1 MPFPQGWEP
10 RSKPRAGTTTTS
22 SLAGRSQRWYLCPTQ
37 ILGRLAGPGGSE
49 ARHVAGRGMMQQA
62 PGFESPLPPWDLG
75 RLWEA
80 RARPGARTE
89 PPLSSGGVCAERGP
103 GQRSQSHR
111 RCSGPRRAAWRLE
124 VRMRPRLPAAG
135 CCQAVRRIDRP
146 LSALIPA
153 QLTGYSERSSGLS
166 KTPACSSPVTAIPP
180 IRRSLCTPD
189 NMVEIP
195 YYAAFNNA
203 FTRRRDMMF

>member
-1 MPFPQGWEP
+1 MQARPPPAASQAALSVGICVRHKLWEGW
-10 RSKPRAGTTTTS
+10 RSRGAVRHDTS
-22 SLAGRSQRWYLCPTQ
+22 L
-37 ILGRLAGPGGSE
+37 
-49 ARHVAGRGMMQQA
+49 VAGRRSKRQA
-62 PGFESPLPPWDLG
+62 LSPHCRRGIWGGFG
-75 RLWEA
+75 
-80 RARPGARTE
+80 RPGPGQGLGTE
-89 PPLSSGGVCAERGP
+89 PPLPSGGVCAERGP